1 MAGIIE
7 AKKAIVSF
15 IEQEFEVSKD
25 AINVVTLMKKGR
37 DWLGVFT
44 VTETNKYL
52 EKLGYPRVFD
62 KNTYT
67 IKLNHELEVVSYI
80 AGEPNEEEE

>member
-1 MAGIIE
+1 MASIID
-7 AKKAIVSF
+7 AKKMIVSF
-15 IEQEFEVSKD
+15 VEQEFEVTKE

-52 EKLGYPRVFD
+52 EKLGYPTVFD

-67 IKLNHELEVVSYI
+67 IKLNHELEVVSYE
-80 AGEPNEEEE
+80 AGEPSEEEE

>member
-1 MAGIIE
+1 MASIVEARKMIIN
-7 AKKAIVSF
+7 F

-37 DWLGVFT
+37 EWLGVFT
-44 VTETNKYL
+44 VTETNRYL
-52 EKLGYPRVFD
+52 EKLGYPTVFD

-67 IKLNHELEVVSYI
+67 IKLNQELEVVSYA